1 MNKGNNVKPKYVC
14 DKCGEQIRYYARRG
28 LVGRYNYG
36 IFRDYSYH
44 KAFDLC
50 SRCNRELKEWLKEKP
65 INLIY
70 NLSVEDVINKFE
82 IYEGD
87 E

>member
-1 MNKGNNVKPKYVC
+1 MNIRSNANPKYIC
-14 DKCGEQIRYYARRG
+14 DKCGEPIRYYARRG

-50 SRCNRELKEWLKEKP
+50 SRCNRELKEWLKNRNIEMR
-65 INLIY
+65 
-70 NLSVEDVINKFE
+70 
-82 IYEGD
+82 
-87 E
+87 